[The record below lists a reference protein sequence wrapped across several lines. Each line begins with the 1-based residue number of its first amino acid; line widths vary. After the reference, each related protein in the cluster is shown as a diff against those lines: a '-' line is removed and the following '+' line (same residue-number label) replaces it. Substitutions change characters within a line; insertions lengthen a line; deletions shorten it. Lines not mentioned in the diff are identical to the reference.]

1 MRAFDPMDHR
11 GIGRFLDSGEM
22 GRLIRGRDW
31 SNTALGAFETWPH
44 SLRTAVDILLR
55 SRYAM
60 FVWWGREL
68 INLYNDAYRPF
79 LGHKHPDALG
89 RSARNVWP
97 EIWDFVGP
105 RAEAV
110 LEHGESTFDE
120 AMLLIME
127 RQGYPEATY
136 FTFSYSPIHDDRGA
150 IGGIFGVV
158 TDETSRIVSERRL
171 RLLSEVSARISQT
184 QVLEEI
190 CAAAAASLSENHKI
204 FPSP

>member
-1 MRAFDPMDHR
+1 MADGQSVQYDPRRRKLPHRSARGFSCKVWERQRNSGITETMRAFYPMDHR

-79 LGHKHPDALG
+79 LGHKHPDAVG

-97 EIWDFVGP
+97 EI
-105 RAEAV
+105 
-110 LEHGESTFDE
+110 
-120 AMLLIME
+120 
-127 RQGYPEATY
+127 
-136 FTFSYSPIHDDRGA
+136 
-150 IGGIFGVV
+150 
-158 TDETSRIVSERRL
+158 
-171 RLLSEVSARISQT
+171 
-184 QVLEEI
+184 
-190 CAAAAASLSENHKI
+190 
-204 FPSP
+204 